1 MYLNAISVLE
11 LDSSSKVS
19 LAELIRN
26 FAFSSSVFKLA
37 SSLSVQETI
46 NENASDALDEDFL
59 PWLECCINS
68 CAQVDA
74 NFNVY
79 FFSSKSFLKSPS
91 FFILYGE
98 SNCTSRFVSAYWTPT

>member
-26 FAFSSSVFKLA
+26 FAFSSSVLKLA

-59 PWLECCINS
+59 PWRL
-68 CAQVDA
+68 Q
-74 NFNVY
+74 
-79 FFSSKSFLKSPS
+79 KL
-91 FFILYGE
+91 
-98 SNCTSRFVSAYWTPT
+98 SATRLLI